1 MKNHLNLDRYKSL
14 DFDERDEIHCEGS
27 IGCIEYGRSTFLEVL
42 RFTSIEEDGHIVF
55 PDNDTDCFFLFI
67 DHNDA
72 GEELPFQ
79 TLGEVAKNYDWTK
92 KELQWQYDSYKFDGI
107 DGLHMKAILFN
118 LMKNLQ
124 WEHLQ
129 A

>member
-14 DFDERDEIHCEGS
+14 DFDERDEIHCEAS
-27 IGCIEYGRSTFLEVL
+27 IGCIEYGSSTFLEVL

-55 PDNDTDCFFLFI
+55 PDNVEYCNMNLGNCFFLFI

-79 TLGEVAKNYDWTK
+79 TLGEIAKHYDWTK
-92 KELQWQYDSYKFDGI
+92 KELQEQYDSYTDGI
-107 DGLHMKAILFN
+107 NGLHMKSILSN
-118 LMKNLQ
+118 LMQ
-124 WEHLQ
+124 W
-129 A
+129 